1 MFNRQGTDFVNGLVY
16 PLINAA
22 GGEDKFLRYEIGALS
37 ELADALVQ
45 FNLWDKFI
53 AIYPFVGRNVTTSS
67 FNFKNPQKYRISWS
81 TGLLFDKNGVTNNA
95 NFGFLYGETGIPLTF
110 FQKNINNVHISA
122 YNRTDIKD
130 VTGDGRMIG
139 VNTLEIERNVKD
151 MGAFELNFGN
161 NDGIIG
167 YVYNKINNL
176 GGFGLLRNEMINNGI
191 SGKGLM
197 IGVNTNHCY
206 LNGQTFGRWFPA
218 LPTEIHNT
226 NNKTLIF
233 LGNRFTTRV
242 TSTANINLAF
252 ASVGYGLNKI
262 DVYNYTN
269 IVENFQKA
277 MFRSAL

>member
-1 MFNRQGTDFVNGLVY
+1 MFNRQGTDFVNALVY

-22 GGEDKFLRYEIGALS
+22 GGEDKFLRHEIGALS

-45 FNLWDKFI
+45 FNLWNKFI
-53 AIYPFVGRNVTTSS
+53 AIYPFVGRNSNTSS
-67 FNFKNPQKYRISWS
+67 FNFKDPNQYRISWVG
-81 TGLLFDKNGVTNNA
+81 GLLFDKNGVTNNSI
-95 NFGFLYGETGIPLTF
+95 NSYGRTNIPLTF

-122 YNRTDIKD
+122 YNRTDIKN
-130 VTGDGRMIG
+130 VTQDGRMIG
-139 VNTLEIERNVKD
+139 VNTLEIEKNVKD

-161 NDGIIG
+161 NNGIIG

-176 GGFGLLRNEMINNGI
+176 GGFGLLRTEMINSGI

-197 IGVNTNHCY
+197 IGINTNHCY

-218 LPTEIHNT
+218 LPTEIHET
-226 NNKTLIF
+226 NNKTLILF
-233 LGNRFTTRV
+233 GNRFLTQI
-242 TSTANINLAF
+242 TSSANINLAF

-277 MFRSAL
+277 LSRSVM

>member
-1 MFNRQGTDFVNGLVY
+1 MFNRQGKDFVNAIVY

-45 FNLWDKFI
+45 FNLWNKFI
-53 AIYPFVGRNVTTSS
+53 AIYPFVGRSSVTSS
-67 FNFKNPQKYRISWS
+67 FNFKNPQQYRITWS
-81 TGLLFDKNGVTNNA
+81 GGLFDKNGVTSLNS
-95 NFGFLYGETGIPLTF
+95 FGLTGIPLTF

-130 VTGDGRMIG
+130 VTTDGRMIG

-161 NDGIIG
+161 NNGIIG
-167 YVYNKINNL
+167 YVYNKINDL
-176 GGFGLLRNEMINNGI
+176 GGFGLLRNEMISNGI

-197 IGVNTNHCY
+197 IGINTNHCY
-206 LNGQTFGRWFPA
+206 LNGKTFGRWFPA
-218 LPTEIHNT
+218 LPTEIYNT
-226 NNKTLIF
+226 NNKTLLLF
-233 LGNRFTTRV
+233 GNRFHPGV
-242 TSTANINLAF
+242 TSSANINLAF

-277 MFRSAL
+277 MFRSAM

>member
-45 FNLWDKFI
+45 FNLWNKFI
-53 AIYPFVGRNVTTSS
+53 AIYPFVGRNIITSS
-67 FNFKNPQKYRISWS
+67 FNFKNPQQYRISWYG
-81 TGLLFDKNGVTNNA
+81 GLLFDKNGVTNNT
-95 NFGFLYGETGIPLTF
+95 NSSYGQTNIPLTF

-130 VTGDGRMIG
+130 VIGDGRMIG

-161 NDGIIG
+161 NNGIIG
-167 YVYNKINNL
+167 YVYNKINDL
-176 GGFGLLRNEMINNGI
+176 GGFGLLRNEMISSGI

-197 IGVNTNHCY
+197 IGLNTNHCY

-218 LPTEIHNT
+218 LPTEIHDT
-226 NNKTLIF
+226 NNKTLLLF
-233 LGNRFTTRV
+233 GNRFFTRV
-242 TSTANINLAF
+242 TSSANINLSF